1 MAAGG
6 FGECPR
12 CGKLTLVQ
20 MLVDRRS
27 EAYIAVECVNCG
39 FKKEVLYHMKD

>member
-12 CGKLTLVQ
+12 CGKLTLIQKPEYDESGNVT
-20 MLVDRRS
+20 
-27 EAYIAVECVNCG
+27 YIEVKCVNCG
-39 FKKEVLYHMKD
+39 FKKIV